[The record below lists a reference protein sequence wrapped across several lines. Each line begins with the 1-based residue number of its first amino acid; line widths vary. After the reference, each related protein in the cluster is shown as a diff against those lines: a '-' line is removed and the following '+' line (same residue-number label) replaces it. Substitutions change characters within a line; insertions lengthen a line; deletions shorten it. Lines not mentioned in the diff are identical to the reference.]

1 MRLNLTKFTLLGCA
15 CAVSAFAQLTVDQR
29 IADFQQLVGLYV
41 KNYGPYEWKRDAL
54 KFDLF
59 KTAPWI
65 DRIKAAKDDLDFY
78 EVMVDYVANLNDAHD
93 NYNLPSSFV
102 ASLGFSVDIYDGK
115 VLVDSI
121 NRTRLPAASFPFQI
135 GDELISADGKSAEQL
150 LQDFSKYSIFANPRS
165 TRRQAA
171 ARITT
176 RPQSRMPHAVDLGD
190 NATVVIGRQSGST
203 ETYTIPWLK
212 TGLPLRVIGPVP
224 LPQGASAQA
233 DIVNPIGNEADYMA
247 PLRRLQNCMVT
258 EPYGILNFGGRSPI
272 FNPPPGFQMRLGRV
286 PSDVFFSGT
295 FKAGGYNIGFIRIPD
310 YAPNDSN
317 AALNQF
323 FGEIAYFQANT
334 DGLIVD
340 EMRNP
345 GGSVLYVNQIAQF
358 LIPFTFR
365 SIAFEVRATPDWIV
379 SISSSLVQAKA
390 QGAPQWILDELQV
403 IFDQLKQANSENRGR
418 TGPLPLSYS
427 RIDID
432 PFTDNLGSPIAYTK
446 PLMVL
451 VDELSASGG
460 DAFPATI
467 QDNQR
472 GPLFGMRTMGA
483 GGNVVSTTIGAYSE
497 GVTSLTE
504 SLMNRKNP
512 IVTAE
517 YPTAPYVENIGV
529 RPEIVNDYMTKDN
542 LLTGGRPFVDAFTAA
557 MVDWIKKNQ

>member
-1 MRLNLTKFTLLGCA
+1 MRLNLTKFALLGCA

-78 EVMVDYVANLNDAHD
+78 EIMVTYDPNLNDAHD

-121 NRTRLPAASFPFQI
+121 TRTRLPAASFPFQI
-135 GDELISADGKSAEQL
+135 GDELISVDGKSAEQL

-190 NATVVIGRQSGST
+190 SASVVIARQSGGT

-212 TGLPLRVIGPVP
+212 TGLPLRIIGPVP
-224 LPQGASAQA
+224 SPQVASTQTDLP
-233 DIVNPIGNEADYMA
+233 NPIGNEADYMA
-247 PLRRLQNCMVT
+247 PLRRLQHCVVT
-258 EPYGILNFGGRSPI
+258 EPYGVLNFGGRSPI
-272 FNPPPGFQMRLGRV
+272 FNPP
-286 PSDVFFSGT
+286 SG
-295 FKAGGYNIGFIRIPD
+295 
-310 YAPNDSN
+310 
-317 AALNQF
+317 
-323 FGEIAYFQANT
+323 
-334 DGLIVD
+334 V
-340 EMRNP
+340 
-345 GGSVLYVNQIAQF
+345 QIK
-358 LIPFTFR
+358 L
-365 SIAFEVRATPDWIV
+365 
-379 SISSSLVQAKA
+379 SL
-390 QGAPQWILDELQV
+390 
-403 IFDQLKQANSENRGR
+403 ANSENRGR
-418 TGPLPLSYS
+418 TGPWRLAYS
-427 RIDID
+427 LMDID
-432 PFTDNLGSPIAYTK
+432 AFTDPVGNPIAYTK

-451 VDELSASGG
+451 VDEFSASGG

-472 GPLFGMRTMGA
+472 GLLFGMRTMGA
-483 GGNVVSTTIGAYSE
+483 GGNVVSTTIGTYSE
-497 GVTSLTE
+497 GITSLTE

-529 RPEIVNDYMTKDN
+529 RPAIVNDYMTKDN